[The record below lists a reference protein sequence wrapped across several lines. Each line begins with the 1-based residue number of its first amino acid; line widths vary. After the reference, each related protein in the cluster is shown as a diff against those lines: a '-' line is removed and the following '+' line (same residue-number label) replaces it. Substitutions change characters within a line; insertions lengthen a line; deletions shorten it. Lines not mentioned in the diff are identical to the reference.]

1 MNSLRIDD
9 LHFVRW
15 EGNPIMA
22 PQGDS
27 WEAKDV
33 FNPAAIV
40 RDGRVHLLYRAEDF
54 SGTGQWNGTSRI
66 GLATSEDGLHFTRD
80 AEPIVSPSEDY
91 ELPGGCEDPRVV
103 EAEGRYWLTYTGY
116 DGANA
121 RLCLA
126 SSIDLKTWEKHG
138 VLFPELEWSKS
149 GAILDVP
156 VDGQYL
162 MYFGDTHLWLARSTD
177 LVRWQLD
184 PEPVLSPRE
193 GLFDSRLVEPGPP
206 PLLTDEGIL
215 LIYNA
220 ARWPDTR
227 YAVGA
232 AVFDPSDPRRVL
244 KRLDAPFLEPEEV
257 SEREGQVNQVV
268 FVEGLVYHAERWL
281 LYYGAADSKIFVA
294 TGE

>member
-1 MNSLRIDD
+1 M
-9 LHFVRW
+9 
-15 EGNPIMA
+15 
-22 PQGDS
+22 
-27 WEAKDV
+27 
-33 FNPAAIV
+33 
-40 RDGRVHLLYRAEDF
+40 
-54 SGTGQWNGTSRI
+54 
-66 GLATSEDGLHFTRD
+66 
-80 AEPIVSPSEDY
+80 
-91 ELPGGCEDPRVV
+91 
-103 EAEGRYWLTYTGY
+103 
-116 DGANA
+116 
-121 RLCLA
+121 
-126 SSIDLKTWEKHG
+126 
-138 VLFPELEWSKS
+138 LFPELEWSKS

-156 VDGQYL
+156 INGQYL

-244 KRLDAPFLEPEEV
+244 RRLDAPFLEPEEV

-294 TGE
+294 TDE

>member
-1 MNSLRIDD
+1 
-9 LHFVRW
+9 
-15 EGNPIMA
+15 MA

-40 RDGRVHLLYRAEDF
+40 REGRVHLFYRAEDF
-54 SGTGQWNGTSRI
+54 SGAGQWNGTSRI

-126 SSIDLKTWEKHG
+126 SSTDLKTWEKHG

-156 VDGQYL
+156 IDGQYL
-162 MYFGDTHLWLARSTD
+162 MYFGDTQLWLARSTD

-193 GLFDSRLVEPGPP
+193 GLFDSRLV
-206 PLLTDEGIL
+206 
-215 LIYNA
+215 
-220 ARWPDTR
+220 
-227 YAVGA
+227 
-232 AVFDPSDPRRVL
+232 
-244 KRLDAPFLEPEEV
+244 
-257 SEREGQVNQVV
+257 
-268 FVEGLVYHAERWL
+268 
-281 LYYGAADSKIFVA
+281 
-294 TGE
+294 

>member
-1 MNSLRIDD
+1 MICTLFAGRAIPSWPHRETLGRPKTYLIRP
-9 LHFVRW
+9 LLCARVESIFS
-15 EGNPIMA
+15 IA
-22 PQGDS
+22 PKIFPG
-27 WEAKDV
+27 A
-33 FNPAAIV
+33 
-40 RDGRVHLLYRAEDF
+40 
-54 SGTGQWNGTSRI
+54 GQWNGTSRI

-126 SSIDLKTWEKHG
+126 SSADLKTWEKHG

-156 VDGQYL
+156 IDGQHL

-184 PEPVLSPRE
+184 PKPVLSPRE

-215 LIYNA
+215 
-220 ARWPDTR
+220 
-227 YAVGA
+227 
-232 AVFDPSDPRRVL
+232 
-244 KRLDAPFLEPEEV
+244 
-257 SEREGQVNQVV
+257 
-268 FVEGLVYHAERWL
+268 
-281 LYYGAADSKIFVA
+281 
-294 TGE
+294 

>member
-1 MNSLRIDD
+1 MNALRIDD

-22 PQGDS
+22 PQGDG

-54 SGTGQWNGTSRI
+54 SGAGEWNGTSRI
-66 GLATSEDGLHFTRD
+66 GLASSDDGLHFVRG
-80 AEPIVSPSEDY
+80 AEPIVEPSEAY
-91 ELPGGCEDPRVV
+91 ELPGGCEDPRVM

-116 DGANA
+116 DGKHA

-126 SSIDLKTWEKHG
+126 SSTDLVQWEKHG
-138 VLFPELEWSKS
+138 VLFPDLEWSKS
-149 GAILDVP
+149 GAILDRP
-156 VDGQYL
+156 VNGEYL

-177 LVRWQLD
+177 LLHWKMD

-193 GLFDSRLVEPGPP
+193 EMFDSRLVEPGPP
-206 PLLTDEGIL
+206 PLWTDEGIL

-232 AVFDPSDPRRVL
+232 VVFDPDDPRRVV
-244 KRLDAPFLEPEEV
+244 KRLDAPFLQPEEAG
-257 SEREGQVNQVV
+257 EQEGQVDQVV
-268 FVEGLVYHAERWL
+268 FVEGLVQHEGRWL

-294 TGE
+294 VGD

>member
-1 MNSLRIDD
+1 MTTLRIDA

-33 FNPAAIV
+33 FNPAAVV

-54 SGTGQWNGTSRI
+54 SGAGQWNGTSRI
-66 GLATSEDGLHFTRD
+66 GLATSDDGLHFVR
-80 AEPIVSPSEDY
+80 AAKPIVEPSEDY

-116 DGANA
+116 DGKHA

-126 SSIDLKTWEKHG
+126 SSADLVQWEKHG
-138 VLFPELEWSKS
+138 VLFPHLEWSKS
-149 GAILDVP
+149 GAILDRP
-156 VDGQYL
+156 VNGEYL

-177 LVRWQLD
+177 LLHWEMD

-206 PLLTDEGIL
+206 PLWTEEGIL

-232 AVFDPSDPRRVL
+232 VVFHPDDPRRVV
-244 KRLDAPFLEPEEV
+244 KRLNEPFLEPEDTG
-257 SEREGQVNQVV
+257 EREGQVNQVV
-268 FVEGLVYHAERWL
+268 FVEGLVRHAGRWL

-294 TGE
+294 TRD